1 MIYMDMTSC
10 LDYIGRNPLGIVR
23 VEMNYVQ
30 WALRNLTPEQITF
43 CYYDRGFGKMG
54 FLRFSDAQG
63 VLDQIGRPTSGPP
76 AAAAAPA
83 AAPDVPA
90 GVGSPRVAFRSF
102 AKSVYWA
109 LRETFAGSSR
119 FQRIAFRAERAFKRL
134 LGERVDGAPPPGQA
148 PAAEGDARD
157 PFVLDWKADDVFVTV
172 GLIWDYLPLDKLYA
186 WKKKLGFKVV
196 GMIYDLVPYKVPEY
210 CLGVPPA
217 FFRSV
222 VDLLWCADAVATI
235 SDQTRRDVEEFIA
248 KYQLPRPKTVDVT
261 YLGMDVGTMSDG
273 YVPDVSELDIS
284 RLKPGRFILQV
295 GTIEPRKNHALTLT
309 AWRMM
314 AKEGFP
320 ELMPLVVVG
329 AQAWGVGDVMEM
341 ARRDRVLTPKYFV
354 HSNRVSDQT
363 LLWLYKNCFM
373 TVYPSFYEGWGL
385 PISESLAHGKFCLAG
400 DNGALVEAGAGYA
413 EHLFPFDVVGWARRL
428 KELMCNPSEVEER
441 NARIREGYHIRTWAM
456 SSEAFFG
463 VVGKVQEVRQ

>member
-10 LDYIGRNPLGIVR
+10 LDYMGRNPLGIVR

-30 WALRNLTPEQITF
+30 WALSNLTPEKITF
-43 CYYDRGFGKMG
+43 CYYDRGLGKMG

-63 VLDQIGRPTSGPP
+63 VLNQIGRSTSPQP
-76 AAAAAPA
+76 AAAAAPVTTA
-83 AAPDVPA
+83 PA
-90 GVGSPRVAFRSF
+90 GCSLKSTFRAF
-102 AKSVYWA
+102 AKCVYLA
-109 LRETFAGSSR
+109 LSGGFAGSSR
-119 FQRIAFRAERAFKRL
+119 TQRFLLRTERAFKRL
-134 LGERVDGAPPPGQA
+134 LGEHVDGMPPSMQPTA
-148 PAAEGDARD
+148 KTEPAHDS
-157 PFVLDWKADDVFVTV
+157 FVLDWKPDDVFVTV

-186 WKKKLGFKVV
+186 WKKRLGFKVV

-210 CLGVPPA
+210 CLGVPPS
-217 FFRSV
+217 FFRSI
-222 VDLLWCADAVATI
+222 VDLLWCSDAIVTI
-235 SDQTRRDVEEFIA
+235 SDLTRRDVEDFIA
-248 KYQLPRPKTVDVT
+248 KYQLPRPKLVDVA
-261 YLGMDVGTMSDG
+261 YLGMDVGTMSEG
-273 YVPDVSELDIS
+273 FVPDAAELDTS

-341 ARRDRVLTPKYFV
+341 ARRDRALSPKYFV

-385 PISESLAHGKFCLAG
+385 PISESLAHGKFCLTG
-400 DNGALVEAGAGYA
+400 DNGALVEAGAGYV
-413 EHLFPFDVVGWARRL
+413 EHLSPFDVVGWARRL
-428 KELMCNPSEVEER
+428 KELMCNPSEVEKR
-441 NARIREGYHIRTWAM
+441 NASIREGYHIRTWAV

-463 VVGKVQEVRQ
+463 IVGKVLEARQ

>member
-43 CYYDRGFGKMG
+43 CYYDRGLGKMG

-63 VLDQIGRPTSGPP
+63 VLDQIGRPTSQQP

-83 AAPDVPA
+83 SNTQSDSPKAAFRA
-90 GVGSPRVAFRSF
+90 FAKSMYLAFSGAFAGSPRV
-102 AKSVYWA
+102 
-109 LRETFAGSSR
+109 
-119 FQRIAFRAERAFKRL
+119 QRIFCRAKRAFKRL
-134 LGERVDGAPPPGQA
+134 LGERVDGMPPSVQT
-148 PAAEGDARD
+148 PAGTGEVRD
-157 PFVLDWKADDVFVTV
+157 SFVLDWKADDVFVTV
-172 GLIWDYLPLDKLYA
+172 GLIWDYLPLDKIYV
-186 WKKKLGFKVV
+186 WKKRLGFKVV

-222 VDLLWCADAVATI
+222 VDLLWCADAIATI
-235 SDQTRRDVEEFIA
+235 SDQTRRDVEAFIE
-248 KYQLPRPKTVDVT
+248 KYQLPRPKTIGVT
-261 YLGMDVGTMSDG
+261 YLGTDVGTMAEG
-273 YVPDVSELDIS
+273 YVPDAAELDVS

-341 ARRDRVLTPKYFV
+341 ARRDRALSPKYFV

-385 PISESLAHGKFCLAG
+385 PVSESLTHGKFCLAG

-413 EHLFPFDVVGWARRL
+413 GHLSPFDVVGWARRL
-428 KELMCNPSEVEER
+428 KELMCNPSEVEKL
-441 NARIREGYHIRTWAM
+441 NARIREEYRMRTWATG
-456 SSEAFFG
+456 SEDFFK
-463 VVGKVQEVRQ
+463 VVNVANGDRK